1 MDKDQILALVVGM
14 KSGNQDAFSALYDE
28 FVDRIY
34 KFVRFKIQDQA
45 FVEDILQEVF
55 LKAWQGSKSLDVSD
69 LNFSAW
75 LYRIASN
82 TVNDHYRKVY
92 RRPQTVEL
100 EDAMNFAST
109 DDSQKLV
116 SDGFDAREIKNAMSE
131 LPESYKQIIELRYF
145 QDFSVEESSKIL
157 NKTSITVRV
166 LQHRAIKALEK
177 IFKNNEPET

>member
-1 MDKDQILALVVGM
+1 MDQDQILALVVKM
-14 KSGNQDAFSALYDE
+14 KTGNQDAFSALYDE

-34 KFVRFKIQDQA
+34 KFVRFKIQEQST
-45 FVEDILQEVF
+45 VEDILQEVF
-55 LKAWQGSKSLDVSD
+55 LKAWQGCKTLDVSD

-92 RRPQTVEL
+92 RRPQTDSL
-100 EDAMNFAST
+100 EEAMNLAGT
-109 DDSQKLV
+109 DDSQKLA
-116 SDGFDAREIKNAMSE
+116 SDGFDAKEIKQAMSK

-157 NKTSITVRV
+157 NKTNITIRV

-177 IFKNNEPET
+177 IFKNNEPQT